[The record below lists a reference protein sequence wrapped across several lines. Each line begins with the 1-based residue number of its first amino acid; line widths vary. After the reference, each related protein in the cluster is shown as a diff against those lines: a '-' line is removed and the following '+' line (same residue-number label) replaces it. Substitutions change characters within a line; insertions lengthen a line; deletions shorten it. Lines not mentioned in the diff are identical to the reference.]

1 MILIIGK
8 HRLVR
13 LWKALTAALVVALVS
28 ASCGSSE
35 ETATANA
42 TVEGDQPVLVATT
55 SILGDVVADLVG
67 DQFEVVTIMPPGA
80 DPHDFQASAQ
90 QVAQLSSA
98 DLVVANGGNFEEGL
112 LDVLEAAEAD
122 GVSIFE
128 ALDAVSTLEFADE
141 DDHDDE
147 HEDEHADE
155 DHADEDDHDEDE
167 HADDEHADED
177 DHDEDEHDDHDHSR
191 VDPHFF
197 TDPSR
202 MAMMIDALGAFIV
215 ENVDGVD
222 VDTITSNTTASVA
235 SLNALA
241 DEVDTILEPIAA
253 EQRVLVT
260 NHEVFGYFAERFDF
274 TVLGIVIPGG
284 GTNSGVDPQSLV
296 ELAEVIEEAN
306 VPAIFVDTS
315 ASDDVAQTVASEV
328 GDIAIVEI
336 YSESLGPVDSDGGT
350 YSDMVLTNATRIAT
364 ALTE

>member
-147 HEDEHADE
+147 H
-155 DHADEDDHDEDE
+155 EDE